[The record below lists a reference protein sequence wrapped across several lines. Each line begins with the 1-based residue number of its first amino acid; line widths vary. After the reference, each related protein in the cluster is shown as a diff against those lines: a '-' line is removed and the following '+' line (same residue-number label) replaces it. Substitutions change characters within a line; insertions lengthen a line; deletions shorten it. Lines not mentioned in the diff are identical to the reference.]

1 MNTTAFKKF
10 KLGLISLSAFT
21 ILTACGD
28 NTEQMPDT
36 ETPPDTTEETTEDPA
51 DTGNGTDDQTG
62 DESTSDDTGTDTG
75 TDTGSDTGT
84 GTASTGILSMSF
96 QVSLDDAV
104 QTFRDTFGEN
114 VNIDQ
119 IEFDDDDGQYY
130 YEIQGWE
137 GQNEFELEI
146 NAETGDIRE
155 ESTETDDDPEEDI
168 LEIENYITPEEAMN
182 AAVESS
188 TTDVV
193 ESWSLEIENGRPV
206 YDIDLEGAN
215 DVDIDAETG
224 DVI

>member
-1 MNTTAFKKF
+1 MATTAFKKI
-10 KLGLISLSAFT
+10 KLGLISLSTFA
-21 ILTACGD
+21 ILAACGD

-36 ETPPDTTEETTEDPA
+36 ETLPDTMEETTEDPT
-51 DTGNGTDDQTG
+51 DTGNGTDNQTG
-62 DESTSDDTGTDTG
+62 EQDATDETGDTG

-84 GTASTGILSMSF
+84 GTASTGILSMDF

-137 GQNEFELEI
+137 GQNEYELEI
-146 NAETGDIRE
+146 NAETADIRE
-155 ESTETDDDPEEDI
+155 ESTETDEDPEDDI

-182 AAVESS
+182 AAVEAS

-224 DVI
+224 EVI

>member
-1 MNTTAFKKF
+1 MDITAFKKI
-10 KLGLISLSAFT
+10 KLGLISLSTFA
-21 ILTACGD
+21 ILAACGD

-51 DTGNGTDDQTG
+51 DTGNGTDNQTG
-62 DESTSDDTGTDTG
+62 EQDATDETDD
-75 TDTGSDTGT
+75 TDTGSDTST
-84 GTASTGILSMSF
+84 GTASTGILSMDF

-137 GQNEFELEI
+137 GQNEYELEI
-146 NAETGDIRE
+146 NAETADIRE

-182 AAVESS
+182 AAVEAS

-224 DVI
+224 EVI